1 MHSLRCLPDY
11 PVGSA
16 RQAYVDFSE
25 ASKTLAKF
33 RLGDAGLGNRSSPP
47 ITICPAC
54 NMGPN
59 KESHLVFK
67 CCAFNNLRALM
78 PDLHKQIIQDT
89 DKYTDDDDKLTALLG
104 GEYDDSKVL
113 LKRGEYLSILL
124 DKFHEICNT
133 MSRSEHEDKVD

>member
-1 MHSLRCLPDY
+1 
-11 PVGSA
+11 
-16 RQAYVDFSE
+16 
-25 ASKTLAKF
+25 
-33 RLGDAGLGNRSSPP
+33 
-47 ITICPAC
+47 
-54 NMGPN
+54 
-59 KESHLVFK
+59 
-67 CCAFNNLRALM
+67 M

-133 MSRSEHEDKVD
+133 MSQSEHEDEVD